1 MENSKVR
8 TIWSLNGRAPDSRD
22 VMDYTGHGLRVGR
35 IDIPASET
43 VTVEGYS
50 KVEYQVTMGDGSVKA
65 YPDFSAVISSMNGVI
80 ESKIG
85 SATMTVFLNDTG
97 NESLGFF
104 RIDVYKEWEVSDPEP
119 EDITV
124 DDLVGISG
132 RGLGLIK
139 SPDAFGI
146 GGYASRTS
154 WDDAATRGHT
164 MFISTAEGAPGSSGL
179 NVMGVSVAHTSGYT
193 FQLGG
198 RNGQMWVRFQERG
211 ELGEWTPLGGGS
223 EFDPKPLEA
232 KITALEKRIAALEA
246 AAPKA

>member
-43 VTVEGYS
+43 VTVDGYS
-50 KVEYQVTMGDGSVKA
+50 KVEYRVTMGDGSVVA
-65 YPDFSAVISSMNGVI
+65 YPDFSAVISSMNGVV
-80 ESKIG
+80 ESKTG
-85 SATMTVFLNDTG
+85 SKVMTLFLNDTG
-97 NESLGFF
+97 KESLGFF
-104 RIDVYKEWEVSDPEP
+104 RIDVYKEWEVADPEP

-124 DDLVGISG
+124 DDLAGISG

-139 SPDAFGI
+139 RADAFGI

-154 WDDAATRGHT
+154 WDDAATNGHT
-164 MFISTAEGAPGSSGL
+164 MFISTADGAPGSPGL
-179 NVMGVSVAHTSGYT
+179 NVMGISVTHTSGYT

-198 RNGQMWVRFQERG
+198 RNGNMWVRFQEKG
-211 ELGEWTPLGGGS
+211 VFSEWTPLGGGS
-223 EFDPKPLEA
+223 AFDPKPLED
-232 KITALEKRIAALEA
+232 KIAALEKRVAALEA
-246 AAPKA
+246 AAPTA